1 MNPRLAR
8 PFACLALIALAVAT
22 GSCSINRFVANQVG
36 NSLASGPDVY
46 SSDNDPELVRDAV
59 PFGLKTMESLLAV
72 VPKNRGL
79 LLAACRGF
87 TQYAYAFVQSDAEE
101 AEATDHARATELDER
116 ALNLFVRARDYG
128 LRDLEAGYK
137 GVARE
142 LSVDPA
148 RAVKR
153 FRVKDV
159 PDLYWTAAAWG
170 SAISLG
176 KDRPDLIA
184 DLPAVRAMI
193 ERAVQLDEGF
203 EGGALHEAMI
213 VLDALP
219 PAMGGSPEAA
229 KRHFDRAVELSKGE
243 HASPYLTYAESVS
256 VMTQNRAE
264 FHDLLEKAL
273 AVDTGRDTTER
284 LENII
289 TQRRAR
295 WLLSREDDYFLDT
308 GSPADTTTKESH

>member
-1 MNPRLAR
+1 MNPRIPRLLG
-8 PFACLALIALAVAT
+8 CLAAAALTVAA
-22 GSCSINRFVANQVG
+22 GSCSVHRYVA
-36 NSLASGPDVY
+36 NSLANSLATGPDVY
-46 SSDNDPELVRDAV
+46 STDDDPDLVRDAV
-59 PFGLKTMESLLAV
+59 PFGLKTMESLLAE
-72 VPKNRGL
+72 VPKNRNL

-87 TQYAYAFVQSDAEE
+87 TQYAYAFVQSDADE
-101 AEATDHARATELDER
+101 AEATDHARATQLRER
-116 ALNLFVRARDYG
+116 ALRLFLRARGYG
-128 LRDLEAGYK
+128 LRDLECGYK

-142 LSVDPA
+142 LSLDPGN
-148 RAVKR
+148 AVKR
-153 FRVKDV
+153 FRVRDV

-176 KDRPDLIA
+176 KDLPELVA

-193 ERAVQLDEGF
+193 ERAVALDEGF

-213 VLDALP
+213 VIDALP
-219 PAMGGSPEAA
+219 PALGGSPAEAR
-229 KRHFDRAVELSKGE
+229 RHFDRAVELSKGA
-243 HASPYLTYAESVS
+243 HASPYLTYAQSVS
-256 VMTQNRAE
+256 VMNQNRAE

-284 LENII
+284 LANII

-295 WLLSREDDYFLDT
+295 WLLAREDDYFLDT